1 VRIFAA
7 VLVLAAAAAPT
18 FAGPKEGER
27 EEYVIRTWKKIKV
40 TDKFYAEGA
49 NVGDFNRDGKMD
61 VVAGP
66 YWIEGPDFTKMHPY
80 MAEEKAYDPAGYSK
94 NFFAYT
100 WDVNKDGWTDIII
113 FGFPG
118 EDVSWYENPQGK
130 EGPWTRHKVID
141 KLDNES
147 PQFVDVNG
155 DGIPD
160 VVGSTDGRLGY
171 WTISDWKFHPISPKG
186 GYQRFTHG
194 LGVGDVNGDGRMD
207 ILEANGWWEQPKSLE
222 GDPEWTLHKEK
233 FGKGG
238 AQMYAYDVNG
248 DGLNDVITSIEAH
261 GLGLSW
267 FEQLKEGGFK
277 EHVIMGRKDEDNKYG
292 LRFSQMH
299 AIDLVDMDGDG
310 LKDIVTGKR
319 YWAHGAH
326 GDVDPGAPAVLYWF
340 KLVRNKDGSVDW
352 IPFKI
357 DDDSGVGT
365 QVIAAD
371 LNGDKY
377 PDVVVGNKKGI
388 FVHIGEVKKVSKEEY
403 EKQLP
408 KPADSK

>member
-1 VRIFAA
+1 MNAIAA
-7 VLVLAAAAAPT
+7 LLVLAAASAQ
-18 FAGPKEGER
+18 
-27 EEYVIRTWKKIKV
+27 EENVVRTWKKIKV

-49 NVGDFNRDGKMD
+49 NVGDFNKDGKMD

-66 YWIEGPDFTKMHPY
+66 FWIEGPDFTKTHLFM
-80 MAEEKAYDPAGYSK
+80 EEKSYDPGGYSK
-94 NFFAYT
+94 NFFAFSG
-100 WDVNKDGWTDIII
+100 DFNKDGWTDILIY
-113 FGFPG
+113 GFPG
-118 EDVSWYENPQGK
+118 EDVCWFENPQGK
-130 EGPWTRHKVID
+130 DGLWTRHKVID

-147 PQFVDVNG
+147 PLFVDVNG
-155 DGIPD
+155 DGLPD
-160 VVGSTDGRLGY
+160 VVGSIGGKLGY
-171 WTISDWKFHPISPKG
+171 VTTTDWVFHPISPKSH
-186 GYQRFTHG
+186 YQRFTHG

-207 ILEANGWWEQPKSLE
+207 ILEAGGWWEQPKDLT
-222 GDPEWTLHKEK
+222 GDPEWVFHKVP

-267 FEQLKEGGFK
+267 FEQQKDGTFK
-277 EHVIMGRKDEDNKYG
+277 EHVIMGRKEEDNKYG
-292 LRFSQMH
+292 LRFSQIH

-319 YWAHGAH
+319 YWAHGPK
-326 GDVDPGAPAVLYWF
+326 GDFEPGAPAVLYWF
-340 KLVRNKDGSVDW
+340 KLVRGKEGVDW
-352 IPFKI
+352 VPFKI

-377 PDVVVGNKKGI
+377 PDVVVANKKGI

-408 KPADSK
+408 KLAAGK

>member
-1 VRIFAA
+1 MIAAALVVAAATAPGFAA
-7 VLVLAAAAAPT
+7 PPEDAK
-18 FAGPKEGER
+18 PK
-27 EEYVIRTWKKIKV
+27 EEYVVRTWKKIQV

-49 NVGDFNRDGKMD
+49 NVGDFNKDGKMD

-66 YWIEGPDFTKMHPY
+66 YWIEGPDFTTKHLFM
-80 MAEEKAYDPAGYSK
+80 EEKAYDPNGYSK
-94 NFFAYT
+94 NFFAYSY
-100 WDVNKDGWTDIII
+100 DVNKDGWTDIII
-113 FGFPG
+113 YGFPG

-130 EGPWTRHKVID
+130 DGLWTRHKVIEH
-141 KLDNES
+141 LDNES

-155 DGIPD
+155 DGVPD
-160 VVGSTDGRLGY
+160 VVGSTEGRLGY
-171 WTISDWKFHPISPKG
+171 WTISDWKFHPISPNLK
-186 GYQRFTHG
+186 YHKFTHG
-194 LGVGDVNGDGRMD
+194 LGIGDVNGDGRMD

-233 FGKGG
+233 FGRGG
-238 AQMYAYDVNG
+238 SQMYAYDVNG
-248 DGLNDVITSIEAH
+248 DGLPDVICALEAH
-261 GLGLSW
+261 GYGISW

-277 EHVIMGRKDEDNKYG
+277 EHVIVGRKDEDNKYG
-292 LRFSQMH
+292 VHFSQPH
-299 AIDLVDMDGDG
+299 AVDLVDMDGDG

-319 YWAHGAH
+319 YWAHGPK
-326 GDVDPGAPAVLYWF
+326 GDQEPGAPAVLYWF
-340 KLVRNKDGSVDW
+340 KLVRGHDGSVDW

-371 LNGDKY
+371 VNGDKY

-388 FVHIGEVKKVSKEEY
+388 FIHIGDVKKVSKEEY

-408 KPADSK
+408 KPAAGK

>member
-1 VRIFAA
+1 MRTFAA
-7 VLVLAAAAAPT
+7 VLLLAAAAAPL
-18 FAGPKEGER
+18 FAGPSGAER
-27 EEYVIRTWKKIKV
+27 EEYVLRTWKKIRV

-61 VVAGP
+61 IVAGP
-66 YWIEGPDFTKMHPY
+66 YWIEGPDFTKTHLF
-80 MAEEKAYDPAGYSK
+80 MAEEKAYDPAAYSK

-113 FGFPG
+113 YGFPG

-130 EGPWTRHKVID
+130 EGPWIRHKVID

-160 VVGSTDGRLGY
+160 VVGSTDGKLGY

-248 DGLNDVITSIEAH
+248 DGLPDVITSIEAH

-277 EHVIMGRKDEDNKYG
+277 EHVILGRKDEDNKYG
-292 LRFSQMH
+292 VRFSQMH

-340 KLVRNKDGSVDW
+340 KLVRGKDGSVDW

-377 PDVVVGNKKGI
+377 PDVVVSNKKGI
-388 FVHIGEVKKVSKEEY
+388 FVHIGEVKKVSREEY

-408 KPADSK
+408 KPADGR

>member
-1 VRIFAA
+1 VNVIAA
-7 VLVLAAAAAPT
+7 LLVLAASTQA
-18 FAGPKEGER
+18 
-27 EEYVIRTWKKIKV
+27 EEHIVRTWKKIKV

-49 NVGDFNRDGKMD
+49 NAGDFNKDGKMD
-61 VVAGP
+61 IVAGP
-66 YWIEGPDFTKMHPY
+66 FWFEGPDFTKSHLY
-80 MAEEKAYDPAGYSK
+80 TEEKAYDPKNYSK
-94 NFFAYT
+94 NFFAFC
-100 WDVNKDGWTDIII
+100 WDINKDGWTDIII
-113 FGFPG
+113 YGFPG

-130 EGPWTRHKVID
+130 DGPWTRHKVID

-160 VVGSTDGRLGY
+160 VVGSTEGKLGY

-194 LGVGDVNGDGRMD
+194 LGIGDVNGDGKMD
-207 ILEANGWWEQPKSLE
+207 FLEANGWWEQPKSLE
-222 GDPEWTLHKEK
+222 GDPEWVLHKEK

-248 DGLNDVITSIEAH
+248 DGLADIITSIEAH
-261 GLGLSW
+261 RNGLSW

-277 EHVIMGRKDEDNKYG
+277 EHVIVGAKPEDNKYG
-292 LRFSQMH
+292 ITFSQMH

-319 YWAHGAH
+319 YWAHGPG
-326 GDVDPGAPAVLYWF
+326 GDVDPSAPAVLYWF
-340 KLVRNKDGSVDW
+340 KLVRGKDGVDW
-352 IPFKI
+352 VPFKI
-357 DDDSGVGT
+357 DDDSGVGV
-365 QVIAAD
+365 QVIATD

-388 FVHIGEVKKVSKEEY
+388 FVHIGEAKKVSKEEY
-403 EKQLP
+403 EKELP
-408 KPADSK
+408 KPAEKK

>member
-1 VRIFAA
+1 MIVRSFAA
-7 VLVLAAAAAPT
+7 LLILAAVAAPSL
-18 FAGPKEGER
+18 AGDR
-27 EEYVIRTWKKIKV
+27 EEYVVRTWKKIKI

-49 NVGDFNRDGKMD
+49 NVGDFNKDGKMD

-66 YWIEGPDFTKMHPY
+66 YWIEGPDFTKTHVF
-80 MAEEKAYDPAGYSK
+80 MAEEKAYDPNSYSK

-100 WDVNKDGWTDIII
+100 WDCNKDGWTDIII
-113 FGFPG
+113 YGFPG

-160 VVGSTDGRLGY
+160 VVGSTEGKLGY
-171 WTISDWKFHPISPKG
+171 WSPTDWKFHPISPKSH
-186 GYQRFTHG
+186 YQKFTHG
-194 LGVGDVNGDGRMD
+194 LGIGDVNGDGKMD
-207 ILEANGWWEQPKSLE
+207 ILEAGGWWEQPKSLE
-222 GDPEWTLHKEK
+222 GDPEWVLHKEK

-248 DGLNDVITSIEAH
+248 DGLNDIITSIEAH
-261 GLGLSW
+261 RNGLSW

-277 EHVIMGRKDEDNKYG
+277 EHVIIGAKPEDNKYG
-292 LRFSQMH
+292 ITFSQMH

-319 YWAHGAH
+319 YWAHGPK
-326 GDVDPGAPAVLYWF
+326 GDVDPSAPAVLYWF
-340 KLVRNKDGSVDW
+340 KLVRGPGGAVDW
-352 IPFKI
+352 VPFKI
-357 DDDSGVGT
+357 DDDSGVGV

-371 LNGDKY
+371 MNGDKY
-377 PDVVVGNKKGI
+377 PDVIVGNKKGI
-388 FVHIGEVKKVSKEEY
+388 FVHLGEAKKVSKEEY

>member
-1 VRIFAA
+1 VKVFAVA
-7 VLVLAAAAAPT
+7 LILAAATAPLVAAP
-18 FAGPKEGER
+18 GEGEKK
-27 EEYVIRTWKKIKV
+27 EEYVVRTWKKIQV

-49 NVGDFNRDGKMD
+49 NVGDFNKDGKMD

-66 YWIEGPDFTKMHPY
+66 YWIEGPDFTTKHLFM
-80 MAEEKAYDPAGYSK
+80 EEKAYDPNGYSK

-100 WDVNKDGWTDIII
+100 YDVNKDGWTDIII
-113 FGFPG
+113 YGFPG

-130 EGPWTRHKVID
+130 DGLWTRHKVID
-141 KLDNES
+141 RLDNES

-160 VVGSTDGRLGY
+160 VVGSTDGKLGY
-171 WTISDWKFHPISPKG
+171 WTISDWKFHPISPKSH
-186 GYQRFTHG
+186 YQKFTHG
-194 LGVGDVNGDGRMD
+194 LGIGDVNGDGRMD
-207 ILEANGWWEQPKSLE
+207 IVEAGGWWEQPKSLE
-222 GDPEWTLHKEK
+222 GDPEWTFHKVK
-233 FGKGG
+233 FGNGG
-238 AQMYAYDVNG
+238 AQMYVYDVNG
-248 DGLNDVITSIEAH
+248 DGLNDIITSIEAH
-261 GLGLSW
+261 RYGLSW
-267 FEQLKEGGFK
+267 FEQQKDGTFK
-277 EHVIMGRKDEDNKYG
+277 EHVIMGSKEEQNPYG
-292 LRFSQMH
+292 LKFAQMH

-319 YWAHGAH
+319 YWAHGPK
-326 GDVDPGAPAVLYWF
+326 GDVDASAPAVLYWF

-388 FVHIGEVKKVSKEEY
+388 FVHIGDVKKVSKEEY

-408 KPADSK
+408 KPVGK

>member
-1 VRIFAA
+1 MIAA
-7 VLVLAAAAAPT
+7 SFLILASTAFT
-18 FAGPKEGER
+18 FAKGPEAKP

-66 YWIEGPDFTKMHPY
+66 YWIEGPDFTKLHPF
-80 MAEEKAYDPAGYSK
+80 MEEKAYDPGNYSK
-94 NFFAYT
+94 NFFAFSY
-100 WDVNKDGWTDIII
+100 DINKDGWTDIII
-113 FGFPG
+113 YGFPG

-130 EGPWTRHKVID
+130 EGPWTRHKVIEH
-141 KLDNES
+141 LDNES

-155 DGIPD
+155 DGVPD
-160 VVGSTDGRLGY
+160 VVGSTDGKLGY
-171 WTISDWKFHPISPKG
+171 WTIADWKFHPITPKG

-222 GDPEWTLHKEK
+222 GDPEWIFHKVK
-233 FGKGG
+233 FGNGG

-248 DGLNDVITSIEAH
+248 DGLNDVITSIQAH
-261 GLGLSW
+261 GWGISW
-267 FEQLKEGGFK
+267 FEQQKDGTFK
-277 EHVIMGRKDEDNKYG
+277 EHVIIGSKVEDNKYG
-292 LRFSQMH
+292 VRFSQPH

-310 LKDIVTGKR
+310 LKDIVSGKR
-319 YWAHGAH
+319 YWAHGPK
-326 GDVDPGAPAVLYWF
+326 GDAEPSAPAVLYWF
-340 KLVRNKDGSVDW
+340 KLVRGKDGSVDFV
-352 IPFKI
+352 PFMI
-357 DDDSGVGT
+357 DDDSGIGV

-388 FVHIGEVKKVSKEEY
+388 FVHIGEAKKVSKEEY

-408 KPADSK
+408 KPVGK